1 MRVARL
7 VLVHLLL
14 AALPHDAGDIRDP
27 DVFLLDAEADQ
38 QIETGQRRRAG
49 TRTDELH
56 RGEIFANDAQSVDYR
71 RPDDDRGAML
81 IVVKHRDPHP
91 LATLALDVKA
101 FRRFDVLEIDPA
113 KRGFKRAD
121 DLDQLLRIALVDLD
135 VEAIDT
141 GEFLEQH
148 RLAFHDRL
156 AGQGTDRAQAEH
168 GGAVGDDADQI
179 AAGSE
184 VARLGGVA
192 DDFIA
197 RRGDAGRVRECE
209 IPLIG
214 ELLGG

>member
-1 MRVARL
+1 MRIARL
-7 VLVHLLL
+7 VLVHLFL

-38 QIETGQRRRAG
+38 QIETGKRRRAG
-49 TRTDELH
+49 ARTDELH

-71 RPDDDRGAML
+71 RADDDRGAVL
-81 IVVKHRDPHP
+81 IVVKHRNPHS
-91 LATLALDVKA
+91 LAALALDVKA
-101 FRRFDVLEIDPA
+101 FRRLDVLEIDPA

-121 DLDQLLRIALVDLD
+121 DLDQLLRVALVDLD

-148 RLAFHDRL
+148 RLAFHDRF
-156 AGQGTDRAQAEH
+156 AGQRTDRAQAQH
-168 GGAVGDDADQI
+168 GGAVGDDAYQI
-179 AAGSE
+179 AARGE

-192 DDFIA
+192 GDFIA
-197 RRGDAGRVRECE
+197 RRGDARRVRERQ
-209 IPLIG
+209 ISLIG